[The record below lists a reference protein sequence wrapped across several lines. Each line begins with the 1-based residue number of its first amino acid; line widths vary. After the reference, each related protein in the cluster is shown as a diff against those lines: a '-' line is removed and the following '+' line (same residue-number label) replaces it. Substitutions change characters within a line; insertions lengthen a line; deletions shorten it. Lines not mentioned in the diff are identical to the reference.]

1 MEFMIMKYANYLISI
16 SILSLFVAGTGARAE
31 TAPEFVAFH
40 QTMEKKFES
49 GEISELGDLYADNA
63 VMLPPSSEILSSQEA
78 IQHYWNNLREIGVYD
93 YSIYAVE
100 QSIDGNVAYTTALWV
115 AKRKTGNGEDIT
127 FDGNISNV
135 YEKQNDGSWKIK
147 LQSWN

>member
-1 MEFMIMKYANYLISI
+1 MKYTNYLISI
-16 SILSLFVAGTGARAE
+16 SILSLVVAGTGARAE
-31 TAPEFVAFH
+31 TTPEFEVFQQA
-40 QTMEKKFES
+40 MEKNFAA
-49 GEISELGDLYADNA
+49 GEISELGDLYTENA

-78 IQHYWNNLREIGVYD
+78 IQRYWNDLREIGVYD

-100 QSIDGNVAYTTALWV
+100 QNIDGNVAYTTALWE
-115 AKRKTGNGEDIT
+115 AKRKTANGEDIT